1 VIAMRALW
9 FGLLFGL
16 GCFAHSSKGV
26 DEIPAGMRIVNLST
40 AGDDTS
46 CFRGRRG
53 TLIADDL
60 SNTDV
65 QQIEALIR
73 KADTWPIIRISRLSP
88 ERCRVAVCGE
98 VEATTGVECGGALS
112 GRGKDFHFR
121 RADGVWLVL
130 GVDDWEG

>member
-16 GCFAHSSKGV
+16 GCFAHSSKGI
-26 DEIPAGMRIVNLST
+26 DEIPAGMRIVN
-40 AGDDTS
+40 
-46 CFRGRRG
+46 
-53 TLIADDL
+53 
-60 SNTDV
+60 
-65 QQIEALIR
+65 LIR